1 MDVTTPLIFVSIFI
15 LGSISLFLVYK
26 YGIKKKSYEEVL
38 AEQRRQTSAL
48 LGSSKPTKL
57 KEKKINKKAAKKV
70 FYFANLQFNF
80 FDCDCWLAEQGESCK
95 SGEYHI
101 RQWGYYWFRG
111 FDFWK

>member
-80 FDCDCWLAEQGESCK
+80 FDCDC
-95 SGEYHI
+95 
-101 RQWGYYWFRG
+101 
-111 FDFWK
+111 